1 MATYE
6 PPIENLP
13 IFDPSVFIVENVP
26 LTYNEALGSFLAYP
40 VAQGTEDLSIINVN
54 GLATFNANEIHNQ
67 IATFNNQ
74 IIINDVSNINTN
86 LNGENIIVN
95 DISNNKYCNIESDKI
110 TLFSPTTTNTL
121 TTDSWSGNITSVNT
135 SSNLT
140 HYLGFFDS
148 SGTGSGKI
156 QKNENLSCNPST
168 STISATNFIGSISNA
183 SKISLISDDS
193 PSTCYIPFTKTT
205 TPTDNSLYIDN
216 TTLPLSYT
224 PNSSTLTAA
233 IFNGSASTVAV
244 TDTNIDATY
253 YLTFVGA
260 SGAGQTL
267 RADINTAPLSY
278 NPSTALLTVNSL
290 ALITTTSTPSYIGS
304 ALQIS
309 AGGMSFRNFQLL
321 VGGTTN
327 TISSLS
333 TNAVRI
339 NGVYNICIV
348 NSGTGNLTINT
359 SLGLNTLTKYT
370 SPIVVPANNVAI
382 MTITILSANT
392 ITRIIVD
399 AYNVV

>member
-1 MATYE
+1 MSSSYYSLNNKYNILLHEISEIA
-6 PPIENLP
+6 PPIGGYVP
-13 IFDPSVFIVENVP
+13 IESNVP
-26 LTYNEALGSFLAYP
+26 INQTVNGDLNLTATNF
-40 VAQGTEDLSIINVN
+40 NVN
-54 GLATFNANEIHNQ
+54 NP
-67 IATFNNQ
+67 
-74 IIINDVSNINTN
+74 IIINDTS
-86 LNGENIIVN
+86 
-95 DISNNKYCNIESDKI
+95 DIKFGN
-110 TLFSPTTTNTL
+110 PTINTL
-121 TTDSWSGNITSVNT
+121 TSDSWSGNIMSVNT
-135 SSNLT
+135 SANLT

-156 QKNENLSCNPST
+156 QKNSNLSCNPST
-168 STISATNFIGSISNA
+168 STISASTISATNFIGSISNA

-205 TPTDNSLYIDN
+205 TPTDNALYIDN
-216 TTLPLSYT
+216 TTLPLTYI
-224 PNSSTLTAA
+224 PNSSTLTAS
-233 IFNGSASTVAV
+233 IFNGSATSVAITDDNST
-244 TDTNIDATY
+244 TIN

-267 RADINTAPLSY
+267 RADITTAPLSY

-304 ALQIS
+304 VLQIS
-309 AGGMSFRNFQLL
+309 AGGMTFRNFQLL